1 MPEASAAEKFAPLVV
16 NSQHLPQQIADR
28 LRAQIVSGELRPG
41 ERLPSERELAG
52 SLNVSRGA
60 LREAAG
66 SWKRPGSSRSGTDSV
81 RSLPKRMPRCAWPTR
96 SRRRPP
102 ASVDRR
108 AILELYDIRR
118 MLEPQAAALAA
129 ERATP
134 AQTAAMRALCER
146 ARPLLAEPAP
156 DVATL
161 QLLDTQLHAAV
172 HEAAGNLVLVR
183 VMNDLLDLLGESRR
197 YTMRV
202 PGRPRVSWG
211 EHRAIVDAIARRR
224 PAAARRAMELHLER
238 MVAPITPVRR
248 ERKGLD

>member
-1 MPEASAAEKFAPLVV
+1 MPEAAAEKFAPLVV

-60 LREAAG
+60 LREAARLLEAAG
-66 SWKRPGSSRSGTDSV
+66 IVEVRHGLGTFITQANAEMRLADAV
-81 RSLPKRMPRCAWPTR
+81 APP
-96 SRRRPP
+96 PP